1 MASGDI
7 NKTKQPFQ
15 TFFEQLKEEL
25 VLLNELI
32 ESTEGALKAKI
43 EANYQDQ
50 FSELKKQA
58 QRYGIVEKDLL

>member
-1 MASGDI
+1 M
-7 NKTKQPFQ
+7 
-15 TFFEQLKEEL
+15 
-25 VLLNELI
+25 LLNELI

-58 QRYGIVEKDLL
+58 QRYGIVEKDLLKAGNSVEEVRLEFFNLPK